1 MIRKILLF
9 IEQSFAV
16 LSLLLY
22 SGGPLTVILSDGASE
37 GDDSGETDTSLIL
50 VFFFLN
56 YLITVFLLILR
67 WKKVI
72 RVMKKEKIILL
83 LVGLA
88 VFSFVWSSL
97 PKKTLTRGIAII
109 GTSLFGLYLASRYTI
124 KQQLELLGWMYG
136 IAVIFSFFFIAAIPK
151 LGIMGGIHAG
161 KWRGIYN
168 HKNTLGKVIVPG
180 LIVFLLLASNSKKYS
195 WLLWMTFS
203 LAFILLLRS
212 GSTTSL
218 LNGVFLIAASISF
231 RIFRWRD
238 NLMVPS
244 TIAMVSFGTI
254 FYVIISITT
263 EAILKAL
270 GKDTTLTGRGDMW
283 PYIFE
288 MIGQKPFLGYGYSGF
303 WYGPDTPS
311 FYIWQA
317 TGWTP
322 PNSHNGFLDLWLQI
336 GIVGLLIYLF
346 GFLAVTLPKA
356 FYLLRTSR
364 TSEGLWP
371 LAYMTYMLVA
381 NISETTL
388 MIQNDIFWVLYVA
401 IAFSVQMP
409 PESQKSKYINDLN
422 VISSSNMKNN
432 YNV

>member
-1 MIRKILLF
+1 MIKKLF
-9 IEQSFAV
+9 LFAEESFAV

-37 GDDSGETDTSLIL
+37 GDDSGETNTSLIL

-56 YLITVFLLILR
+56 YLVTICLLVLR

-72 RVMKKEKIILL
+72 RVMRKEKIIIL
-83 LVGLA
+83 LVGIA
-88 VFSFVWSSL
+88 VFSFIWSSL
-97 PKKTLTRGIAII
+97 PSKTLTRGVAII
-109 GTSLFGLYLASRYTI
+109 GTTLFGLYLASRYTI
-124 KQQLELLGWMYG
+124 KKQLKLLGWMYG
-136 IAVIFSFFFIAAIPK
+136 IAVILSFVFIAVIPK
-151 LGIMGGIHAG
+151 WGIMGGIHAG

-180 LIVFLLLASNSKKYS
+180 LVVFLLLASSSKKYS
-195 WLLWMTFS
+195 WLLWMGFS
-203 LAFILLLRS
+203 LSLILLLRA

-218 LNGVFLIAASISF
+218 LNGVCLIAACISF
-231 RIFRWRD
+231 RVFRWRD

-244 TIAMVSFGTI
+244 TITIGSLGAI
-254 FYVIISITT
+254 FYVIVSVTT

-270 GKDTTLTGRGDMW
+270 GKDATLTGRGDMW

-288 MIGQKPFLGYGYSGF
+288 MVWKKPILGYGYSGF

-311 FYIWQA
+311 YYIWQA

-336 GIVGLLIYLF
+336 GLLGLLIYLF
-346 GFLAVTLPKA
+346 GYLVVTLPKA
-356 FYLLRTSR
+356 FYWLRTTR
-364 TSEGLWP
+364 TSEGFWP
-371 LAYMTYMLVA
+371 LVYMIYMLIA

-401 IAFSVQMP
+401 VAFSVQIP
-409 PESQKSKYINDLN
+409 PEHQKLR
-422 VISSSNMKNN
+422 VIKNS
-432 YNV
+432 

>member
-1 MIRKILLF
+1 MKKLLLF
-9 IEQSFAV
+9 TEEAFTV
-16 LSLLLY
+16 VSLLLY
-22 SGGPLTVILSDGASE
+22 SGGPLTVILSGGANE
-37 GDDSGETDTSLIL
+37 GDDSGETNTSLIL
-50 VFFFLN
+50 VLFFFN
-56 YLITVFLLILR
+56 YLVTLFLLVLR
-67 WKKVI
+67 WKKVMQ
-72 RVMKKEKIILL
+72 VMKKEKIIFL
-83 LVGLA
+83 LVGIA

-97 PKKTLTRGIAII
+97 PKKTLTRGIAIV

-124 KQQLELLGWMYG
+124 KEQLKLLGWMYG
-136 IAVIFSFFFIAAIPK
+136 IAVILSFLFIGALPQY
-151 LGIMGGIHAG
+151 GIMGGIHQG

-180 LIVFLLLASNSKKYS
+180 IAVFLLLASSSKKYS
-195 WLLWMTFS
+195 WLFWMAFS

-212 GSTTSL
+212 GSTSSL
-218 LNGVFLIAASISF
+218 LNGVTLIAASISF
-231 RIFRWRD
+231 RVFRWQD

-244 TIAMVSFGTI
+244 TIAIGSFGAI
-254 FYVIISITT
+254 FYVVVSVAT

-288 MIGQKPFLGYGYSGF
+288 MIGQKPILGYGYGAF
-303 WYGPDTPS
+303 WSGPDTPS
-311 FYIWQA
+311 FYIWRA

-336 GIVGLLIYLF
+336 GLIGLLIYIF

-356 FYLLRTSR
+356 FYWLRATKTSD
-364 TSEGLWP
+364 GFWP
-371 LAYMTYMLVA
+371 LTYITYMFLA

-388 MIQNDIFWVLYVA
+388 MIQNDLFWVIYVA

-409 PESQKSKYINDLN
+409 LETDKPKCINGLSIVSRNYI
-422 VISSSNMKNN
+422 
-432 YNV
+432 